1 MSKKFEG
8 VTGLEVCKRNIA
20 TLQKKYTEQGAKA
33 MESWAK
39 DTMTDSKNNYC
50 PIDTGEMVGTGN
62 IQVERGPNRVEAVLY
77 YNTFYA
83 PKVHEDP
90 RPYHPIGQAG
100 FLRIPFNNHAPKL
113 LTFLSGYL
121 KQVSL

>member
-1 MSKKFEG
+1 MKYEG

-20 TLQKKYTEQGAKA
+20 KVQKKYAEQGAKA
-33 MESWAK
+33 LEAWGR
-39 DTMTDSKNNYC
+39 DTINDSKDNYC

-62 IQVERGPNRVEAVLY
+62 LQMDRGATRIEVTLY

-83 PKVHEDP
+83 PTVHGNP

-100 FLRIPFNNHAPKL
+100 FLRIPFNNHAPQL
-113 LTFLSGYL
+113 LTTVAGYL
-121 KQVSL
+121 KKVSL